1 MGHRRLTMQE
11 RVFDMEREFQGEQR
25 SICRAGREESH
36 SGQEDQSPKVTEE
49 RDGR

>member
-1 MGHRRLTMQE
+1 MGHRRLRMQE

-25 SICRAGREESH
+25 STRRAGREEAH